1 MVTVNQN
8 YLKLP
13 GSYLFSNIAKKV
25 SAYKEANPEFKDSVI
40 SLGIGDVTQP
50 LAPAIIDAL
59 HKSVDEMA
67 HAETFHG
74 YAPDLG
80 YEFLRSA
87 IAKNDYQSRGCD
99 ISADEIF
106 VSDGA
111 KSDSGNIQ
119 EIFGLDNKVAVC
131 DPVYPVYVDTNVMAG
146 RTGLYNKEREN
157 FDGVIYMPCKE
168 ENGFLPEIPAD
179 EVPDLIYLCFP
190 NNPTGGAITKAALQ
204 EWVDYAN
211 KNGCVI
217 IYDAA
222 YEAYI
227 SEEDVPHSIY
237 ECEGARTCA
246 IELRSFSKNA
256 GFTGVRL
263 GFTVVPKE
271 LVRDG
276 LIYEMQSVTVI
287 EIMGR
292 NAGWLTGAAVL
303 AKSEDCEGP
312 DLIYLPEVAFDVDDF
327 LKKVKKLVSE
337 KQSIVI
343 AVSEGIKTADGR
355 YVCELSAPSD
365 KTDSFGHVQLSGTG
379 KYLSDLII
387 EKLGCKSRAIELST
401 LQRCAGH
408 LTSRVDITE
417 AYQVG
422 GTAVK
427 AAFEGKTGQ
436 MVILKRVSQDPYICT
451 TDLYDVHKVANLE
464 KKVPRSWITEEGD
477 YVTAEM
483 KNYIEPLIQAELTPI
498 MITGQPR
505 HIIIDDL

>member
-25 SAYKEANPEFKDSVI
+25 SAYKEANPESKDSVI

-263 GFTVVPKE
+263 GFAVVPKDWC
-271 LVRDG
+271 V
-276 LIYEMQSVTVI
+276 M
-287 EIMGR
+287 
-292 NAGWLTGAAVL
+292 A
-303 AKSEDCEGP
+303 
-312 DLIYLPEVAFDVDDF
+312 
-327 LKKVKKLVSE
+327 
-337 KQSIVI
+337 
-343 AVSEGIKTADGR
+343 
-355 YVCELSAPSD
+355 
-365 KTDSFGHVQLSGTG
+365 
-379 KYLSDLII
+379 
-387 EKLGCKSRAIELST
+387 
-401 LQRCAGH
+401 
-408 LTSRVDITE
+408 
-417 AYQVG
+417 
-422 GTAVK
+422 
-427 AAFEGKTGQ
+427 
-436 MVILKRVSQDPYICT
+436 
-451 TDLYDVHKVANLE
+451 
-464 KKVPRSWITEEGD
+464 
-477 YVTAEM
+477 
-483 KNYIEPLIQAELTPI
+483 
-498 MITGQPR
+498 
-505 HIIIDDL
+505 